1 MNKCVTL
8 TLTTTTLTLTLT
20 TTILTLN
27 AHAGALFLGVRYHRG
42 GISDALCVEWRRT
55 RTPFAVAL
63 NTESPWRRFLMN
75 SEWECFAPHKQ
86 QWWPYWLLLSI
97 KRNKWVVR
105 TCFMVWTSISVVF
118 WHRYS
123 VKCTCEIQTVWLAEL
138 RLYLILYNIILRW
151 GHFVFQGNWLVS
163 RRCFY
168 CSGTGLVV
176 TMGIQHTKN
185 EPLWCHIPWLWAQ
198 RPSLTRSLRFIV

>member
-8 TLTTTTLTLTLT
+8 TLTTTTLTLTLP

-97 KRNKWVVR
+97 KRNTLVVR
-105 TCFMVWTSISVVF
+105 TCFMVRTSILVAFLHTQQITSFFKIIDWSVGGDF
-118 WHRYS
+118 MQLLRTRLGWQHKSPWWHS
-123 VKCTCEIQTVWLAEL
+123 DAKT
-138 RLYLILYNIILRW
+138 
-151 GHFVFQGNWLVS
+151 
-163 RRCFY
+163 
-168 CSGTGLVV
+168 
-176 TMGIQHTKN
+176 
-185 EPLWCHIPWLWAQ
+185 EPLLCHSIPWLWVQ
-198 RPSLTRSLRFIV
+198 HTLLTH